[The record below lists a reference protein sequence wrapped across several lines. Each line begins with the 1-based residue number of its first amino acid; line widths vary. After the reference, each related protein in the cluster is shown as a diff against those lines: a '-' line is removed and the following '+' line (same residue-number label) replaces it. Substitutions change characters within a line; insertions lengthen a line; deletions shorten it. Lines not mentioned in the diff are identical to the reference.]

1 LIFFI
6 SPNLYMEV
14 GFFLIK
20 IKRCAPMEYP
30 SLIYKIEKGYV
41 SPLTFSLYENKI
53 QNVQS
58 QIFSDNLIVQGST
71 ILQNEN
77 LISNKFKVVTLEN
90 MGFILFNY

>member
-1 LIFFI
+1 
-6 SPNLYMEV
+6 
-14 GFFLIK
+14 
-20 IKRCAPMEYP
+20 MEYP